1 VVTGD
6 VTTGDV
12 RTGAAVGA
20 VDVTTGGATAG
31 DVRGTAVA
39 EGTITG
45 GSTVTGPVGD
55 VLGGDTTTW
64 GLKVGPLEN
73 PVVPDDVGDDVSM
86 GILGLNVSISIVGI
100 GVATFIVGLAVGC
113 GDCVVLL
120 MSSSCGL

>member
-1 VVTGD
+1 MITGD

-12 RTGAAVGA
+12 STGAAVGA

-64 GLKVGPLEN
+64 GLIVGPSEN
-73 PVVPDDVGDDVSM
+73 PVVPDDVGVDVSM
-86 GILGLNVSISIVGI
+86 GMLGFNVWISIVGI
-100 GVATFIVGLAVGC
+100 GVATFIVGLAVGF
-113 GDCVVLL
+113 GNCVDIL